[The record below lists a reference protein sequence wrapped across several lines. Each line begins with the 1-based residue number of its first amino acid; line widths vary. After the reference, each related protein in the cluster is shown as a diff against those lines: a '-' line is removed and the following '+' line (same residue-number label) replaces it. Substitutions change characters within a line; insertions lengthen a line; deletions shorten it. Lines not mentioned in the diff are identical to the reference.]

1 MSWYCDFAHERP
13 HHKSYHDDEYG
24 FPLKGN
30 DAKDDERYLF
40 ELQSLE
46 LFQAGLSWD
55 LILKKRATTVA
66 AFDNFNVDKV
76 AAYKAK
82 DVKRLLNDTGIIR
95 NKLKVAA
102 VIENAKRIQGLR
114 GNDWGGDG
122 GFAAWIAAHHPLGR
136 DEWTKLFRA
145 TFKFMGGEIVNE
157 FLMCI
162 GYLPGAHREDCAAY
176 RKIAKLKPPPPWMQ
190 TDPKVYDNY

>member
-1 MSWYCDFAHERP
+1 VSWYCDFAHERP
-13 HHKSYHDDEYG
+13 HYKSYHDDEYG

-66 AFDNFNVDKV
+66 TFDNFNVNAV

-82 DVKRLLNDTGIIR
+82 DVKRLLNDAGIIR

-102 VIENAKRIQGLR
+102 VIENAKRIKALR
-114 GNDWGGDG
+114 DSHWGGDG
-122 GFAAWIAAHHPLGR
+122 GFAAWIAAHHPLNR
-136 DEWTKLFRA
+136 AEWTKLFRA

-176 RKIAKLKPPPPWMQ
+176 RKIAKLKPPWSQ
-190 TDPKVYDNY
+190 VDARVYEAK

>member
-13 HHKSYHDDEYG
+13 HHRSYHDGEYG
-24 FPLKGN
+24 FPLDGKDG
-30 DAKDDERYLF
+30 KDDERYLF

-66 AFDNFNVDKV
+66 AFDNFNVDTV
-76 AAYKAK
+76 ATYKAK
-82 DVKRLLNDTGIIR
+82 DVKRLLNDAGIIR
-95 NKLKVAA
+95 NQLKVAA
-102 VIENAKRIQGLR
+102 VIVNAKRIQGLR
-114 GNDWGGDG
+114 ESHE

-136 DEWTKLFRA
+136 AEWTKLFRA

-162 GYLPGAHREDCAAY
+162 GYLPGAHSEDCPVFK
-176 RKIAKLKPPPPWMQ
+176 KIAKLSPPWTRAEQ
-190 TDPKVYDNY
+190 KIYEAG

>member
-1 MSWYCDFAHERP
+1 MSWYCDYAHERP
-13 HHKSYHDDEYG
+13 HHKSYHDGEYG
-24 FPLKGN
+24 FPLNGKN
-30 DAKDDERYLF
+30 AKDDERYLF

-66 AFDNFNVDKV
+66 AFDNFNVDTV
-76 AAYKAK
+76 AAYKAR
-82 DVKRLLNDTGIIR
+82 DVKRLLNDAGIIR

-102 VIENAKRIQGLR
+102 VIENAKRIRGLR
-114 GNDWGGDG
+114 QSRDYGPG
-122 GFAAWIAAHHPLGR
+122 GFAAWIAAHHPLNR
-136 DEWTKLFRA
+136 ADWTKLFRA
-145 TFKFMGGEIVNE
+145 TFKFMGSEIVNE

-176 RKIAKLKPPPPWMQ
+176 RKIAKLKPPWSQ
-190 TDPKVYDNY
+190 VDAKVYETK